1 MPKRVIIDTDP
12 GTDDAIAIL
21 LALSSPELIVEG
33 ITTVAGNVVTE
44 QACQN
49 ALKIVSLAGRT
60 QIPVALGARGPL
72 VQELVTAGSHGET
85 GLANSSL
92 PEPSTGRDPRFGP
105 DLIVELI
112 HRHPG
117 EVTLVA
123 LGPLTNLALALAQD
137 PSIATLV
144 REVVLMG
151 GSVCGGNVDA
161 VAEFNIF
168 VDPEAASKV
177 FEAGWPLTMVGLE
190 IGRKAL
196 IRPEHVEA
204 LRSGGGALR
213 GFAAEVISFLVE
225 RSCSRGFE
233 GAPVY
238 DATAMAAVI
247 DLSLI
252 RTELLRVDIELKGEF
267 TRGQTVVNRRNARN
281 RRVRADGHLEF
292 RGTEPLNPN
301 VHVALDIDVD
311 RFLEF
316 LIERL

>member
-1 MPKRVIIDTDP
+1 MPRRIIIDTDP

-21 LALSSPELIVEG
+21 LALNSPELEVDG
-33 ITTVAGNVVTE
+33 ITIVAGNVVAE
-44 QACQN
+44 QACEN
-49 ALKIVSLAGRT
+49 ALKLLSLAGRT
-60 QIPVALGARGPL
+60 DIPVALGAQGPL

-85 GLANSSL
+85 GLAETSL
-92 PEPSTGRDPRFGP
+92 PAPSMARDPRFGP

-117 EVTLVA
+117 EITLVA
-123 LGPLTNLALALAQD
+123 LGPLTNVAIALATD
-137 PSIATLV
+137 PSIARLV

-151 GSVCGGNVDA
+151 GAVCGGNVDA

-168 VDPEAASKV
+168 VDPEAACRV

-196 IRPEHVEA
+196 LKPEHVEA
-204 LRSGGGALR
+204 LRTGVGPQRS
-213 GFAAEVISFLVE
+213 FAAEVVSFLVE
-225 RSCSRGFE
+225 QSCSRGFE

-247 DLSLI
+247 DRSLI
-252 RTELLRVDIELKGEF
+252 RTELLRVDVELRGEF
-267 TRGQTVVNRRNARN
+267 TRGQTVVNRRNAHN
-281 RRVRADGHLEF
+281 RRVPVEGHLEF
-292 RGTEPLNPN
+292 RGTEPLEPN
-301 VHVALDIDVD
+301 VHVALDIDVK

-316 LIERL
+316 LIDRL